1 MMQAPIG
8 ERTET
13 LWSSIFFDSS
23 LWTGLCS
30 SGKLGRGKA
39 KRPVDNPV
47 DKHLGPPFYG
57 TRCAS
62 DHDASS
68 YWREHWL
75 LTELID
81 IGFSVGTYHAIW
93 SQSGNNKTVQR
104 MLRLFKSCYQG
115 RTTRS
120 SQKTHIMFR
129 KPLSWSLASHNAI
142 FHSWCSFGLSCAS
155 ILQCWICKSLPV
167 IIFKHSAKKTNELGS
182 AWYNTAEK
190 HYIHGLKKIA

>member
-23 LWTGLCS
+23 LWTGLCF

-104 MLRLFKSCYQG
+104 MLSLFKSCYQG
-115 RTTRS
+115 R
-120 SQKTHIMFR
+120 
-129 KPLSWSLASHNAI
+129 
-142 FHSWCSFGLSCAS
+142 
-155 ILQCWICKSLPV
+155 SLPV

-182 AWYNTAEK
+182 AWYNIAEK